1 LGALAESARALQL
14 RAERNWQ
21 MLKRVIALV
30 DGENL
35 VLRYQAMLADGGG
48 KLMAS
53 RKNAYRKDVFVWN
66 RDVTK
71 WTDMDLRRVSYFS
84 SLVGND
90 ERIEEVEEELGK
102 TPYVCRGAGYSGTGT
117 IIPRVYKRRQDG
129 KKSRVVDIGITIDFM
144 NALDD
149 PQIDAIFLLS
159 GDGDF
164 LHLVKEA
171 RRTSKQVHI
180 GAFSS
185 GLDPSLRRSADQFV
199 NLDSVFFET
208 SA

>member
-1 LGALAESARALQL
+1 
-14 RAERNWQ
+14 
-21 MLKRVIALV
+21 MLKRVVALV

-35 VLRYQAMLADGGG
+35 VFRYQAMLSEAGQF
-48 KLMAS
+48 AVPHTIHH
-53 RKNAYRKDVFVWN
+53 RNVFVWHPHLT
-66 RDVTK
+66 R
-71 WTDMDLRRVSYFS
+71 WTDMDLRRVSYFT
-84 SLVGND
+84 SLVGSD
-90 ERIEEVEEELGK
+90 EQVELMEDEIGR
-102 TPYVCRGAGYSGTGT
+102 TPYTASGNGFRGTAT
-117 IIPRVYKRRQDG
+117 IVPRVYKRRQDG

-144 NALDD
+144 SALGD

-171 RRTSKQVHI
+171 RRTSKQVHV

-199 NLDSVFFET
+199 DLDRVFF
-208 SA
+208 SPRP